1 MTKSPKPATVALAI
15 ATVAAVVGAGALLAR
30 LSRPAG
36 PARSVI
42 VLGLDAADWQ
52 ILDEYRASGAMPQLD
67 RLVREGR
74 SGVLHSLYLPL
85 SPLVW
90 TTMATGR
97 SPLEHRIL
105 DFTRFDPQTGAREP
119 ITSDERRAKAVWEM
133 ASESG
138 LEVAV
143 FALWAT
149 HPAEPVKGLIVSDRL
164 FSFHRTEA
172 APAGAVSP
180 ASEEASVHAARAEVE
195 ASVSRAALR
204 EYLPWLGAEEYATL
218 AAGTNPY
225 AHPVTALRRILIE
238 TRLYHR
244 LALDRLRGARPALTW
259 VYFQGTDSIGHV
271 FAPYAPPRQPTIE
284 EADYERYHGVAETYF
299 REIDRILGEYRALAE
314 ETGAALLLV
323 SDHGFLWKEG
333 RPTRVDSFAQA
344 TAGLWHR
351 GEGIWVLWGRG
362 IEPVAAR
369 GDGQV
374 AQVAATVLA
383 LLGLPRGAGLAEPA
397 LAGVLESAEVRD
409 WGPRTVTPRAVTGP
423 GAQEAIEKLKAL
435 GYVAAGESASRPPEA
450 GTSTRTAG
458 SFNNEGTLLEREG
471 RRVEARA
478 AYEQALRVDPRSAS
492 TKRNLSDLLRAEGEV
507 DAADA
512 MLLDAFADGLGD
524 GPRILFEAAMQHL
537 RDGDARRGWRL
548 LDGAIERRP
557 DEAGLRLNRGRLRL
571 EARDCAG
578 AFEDFDR
585 ARRAAPRSA
594 IAQGLAGTALLCLG
608 RLGEGRAALERSL
621 ELDPSQERLR
631 EQLARLR

>member
-1 MTKSPKPATVALAI
+1 MTKYPKRALFALATV
-15 ATVAAVVGAGALLAR
+15 VAVVGAGALARR
-30 LSRPAG
+30 LSRPAA

-42 VLGLDAADWQ
+42 VVGLDAADWQ
-52 ILDEYRASGAMPQLD
+52 ILDEYRASGAMPQFD

-74 SGVLHSLYLPL
+74 AGVLQSLYLPL

-105 DFTRFDPQTGAREP
+105 DFTRFNPQTGAREP

-138 LEVAV
+138 LDVAV

-149 HPAEPVKGLIVSDRL
+149 HPAEPVKGLMVSDRL
-164 FSFHRTEA
+164 FSFLKPEA

-180 ASEEASVHAARAEVE
+180 ASEEAAVHAVRAAVE
-195 ASVSRAALR
+195 ASVSHAALR
-204 EYLPWLGAEEYATL
+204 EYLSWLGAEEYATL

-225 AHPVTALRRILIE
+225 AHPATALRRILIE

-244 LALDRLRGARPALTW
+244 LALERLRRAPAPALTW

-271 FAPYAPPRQPTIE
+271 FAPYAPPRQPSIE
-284 EADYERYHGVAETYF
+284 VAEYERYHGVAEAYF
-299 REIDRILGEYRALAE
+299 REVDRMLGEYRAVAE
-314 ETGAALLLV
+314 QIGATLFVV
-323 SDHGFLWKEG
+323 SDHGFFWKEN

-351 GEGIWVLWGRG
+351 TEGISVLWGRG
-362 IEPVAAR
+362 IEQTAAR
-369 GDGQV
+369 GAGQA
-374 AQVAATVLA
+374 AQVASTILA

-397 LAGVLESAEVRD
+397 LAGVVESAEVRD
-409 WGPRTVTPRAVTGP
+409 WGPRTVIARV
-423 GAQEAIEKLKAL
+423 GADSGAEGAIEKLKAL
-435 GYVAAGESASRPPEA
+435 GYVAVGEPASRPPEA
-450 GTSTRTAG
+450 GTGARTAG
-458 SFNNEGTLLEREG
+458 SFNNEGTLLGQEG
-471 RRVEARA
+471 RRAEARA
-478 AYEQALRVDPRSAS
+478 AYEQALRVDPHSAS

-512 MLLDAFADGLGD
+512 MLLDAFGEGLGD
-524 GPRILFEAAMQHL
+524 GPRILFEAATQHF
-537 RDGDARRGWRL
+537 RDGDAQRGWRL

-571 EARDCAG
+571 DARDCAG

-585 ARRAAPRSA
+585 ARRTAPRSA
-594 IAQGLAGTALLCLG
+594 VAQGLAGTALMCLG
-608 RLGEGRAALERSL
+608 RVGEGRAALERSL